1 MISELS
7 NFYFESFNDIYWK
20 FVTYLRAV
28 PGFGGSNYQTKK
40 NNTEKPRNEHQEAQS
55 RIFQELVSSMVMH
68 CI

>member
-1 MISELS
+1 VSFQIFISS
-7 NFYFESFNDIYWK
+7 HFKDIYWK
-20 FVTYLRAV
+20 FVTYLRAF

-40 NNTEKPRNEHQEAQS
+40 NDTQKPRNEHQEAQS